1 MGTFKTENRTTTI
14 YKKIK
19 SPFCRTL
26 QVKRES
32 MEITN
37 MNDNKRECV
46 LNHPTDEFQQK
57 LKE

>member
-1 MGTFKTENRTTTI
+1 MGTFKTENRTATI

-32 MEITN
+32 
-37 MNDNKRECV
+37 KW
-46 LNHPTDEFQQK
+46 K
-57 LKE
+57 LQT